1 MMIEN
6 IVSGETVHLLHDN
19 AHPQVANTMQQ
30 TFMELVWDVLQF
42 AYSRVSLIP
51 LKATLLVSPE
61 ALRCWVMVIKPDP
74 VDYYY

>member
-42 AYSRVSLIP
+42 AYSRVSLI
-51 LKATLLVSPE
+51 SPE